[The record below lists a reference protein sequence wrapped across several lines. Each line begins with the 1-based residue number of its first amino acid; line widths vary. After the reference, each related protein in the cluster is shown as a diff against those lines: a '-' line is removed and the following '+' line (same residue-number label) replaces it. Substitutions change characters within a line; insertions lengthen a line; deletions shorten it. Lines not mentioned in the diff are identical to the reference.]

1 MKQEG
6 LLALIIA
13 ILMVGLS
20 ACIPLE
26 AGATEGDSTSEEDV
40 IAGRLDTNA
49 LGLGL
54 FGCCSTCLAGTG
66 GGTAILV
73 MGLAAA
79 IVSVVCFALVC
90 LSLPLILVLTP
101 VAVVLLL
108 LCWAFWMLVGGLTPC
123 AVSFVLLCLG
133 VIFCLTVILFIPALF
148 LFFAATGQ
156 FVAGTVMSLVGI
168 VFLFPVLCVLTFALL
183 LAVPVL
189 FALAM
194 LTLALCAAIL
204 ALLSLPCAL
213 LSCTGGLCC
222 SPVMGTAAYL
232 TPRLWREYGSQ
243 IRGLMDGAGVRLGQL
258 AVTTA
263 PVQG

>member
-101 VAVVLLL
+101 VAVVLLVI
-108 LCWAFWMLVGGLTPC
+108 ALV
-123 AVSFVLLCLG
+123 
-133 VIFCLTVILFIPALF
+133 
-148 LFFAATGQ
+148 
-156 FVAGTVMSLVGI
+156 
-168 VFLFPVLCVLTFALL
+168 LL
-183 LAVPVL
+183 LALAFVMAFLIVTLMLLLCASVCVPCLAPIFLLAGVSAFIVAACWFVAML
-189 FALAM
+189 ISSLLVPCLLGASLLLLAPACLTLAM
-194 LTLALCAAIL
+194 LSFGVCSLIL